1 MHKAVSINVKSVVP
15 ALQYFGTIMQYANI
29 TALAPIIQGSF
40 TLTIWPKFAEAITR
54 SRLTPAVATL
64 ET

>member
-1 MHKAVSINVKSVVP
+1 
-15 ALQYFGTIMQYANI
+15 MQYANI